1 MQLEL
6 DIIVHIPVTSLTI
19 NFCIWKS
26 SYRVPWPDVTLHVAS
41 VNKLSIHFCLL
52 CVHQELN
59 SIMGLGTQDLT
70 YMSFLISSLDISSLC
85 SARQMRGRLTGQ
97 SSYCQILGDCLIE
110 TLLNYYRLIIVP
122 FFTYISLY
130 FMYSL

>member
-6 DIIVHIPVTSLTI
+6 DMFAHFPVRSLTI

-26 SYRVPWPDVTLHVAS
+26 SDRVPWPDVILNVAS

-52 CVHQELN
+52 FAQRVN
-59 SIMGLGTQDLT
+59 FDYGTRDLT
-70 YMSFLISSLDISSLC
+70 YMSFLISSLDISLLC

-97 SSYCQILGDCLIE
+97 SSYCQNLGDCLIE
-110 TLLNYYRLIIVP
+110 TLLNYYRLIFVP

-130 FMYSL
+130 FMCSL